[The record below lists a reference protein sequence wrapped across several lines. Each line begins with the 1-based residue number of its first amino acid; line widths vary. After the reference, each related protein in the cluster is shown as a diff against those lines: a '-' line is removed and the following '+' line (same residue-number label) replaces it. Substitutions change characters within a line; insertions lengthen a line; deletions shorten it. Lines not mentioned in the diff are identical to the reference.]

1 MGWVRELMWNRCVG
15 KGGQSIYGKPFA
27 DEVRGTIKVS

>member
-1 MGWVRELMWNRCVG
+1 MGAGADVEYRCVG